1 MNERKTIQ
9 ILVTFNRVQVR
20 KVNIPYDI
28 DEVDLKARLRD
39 LGYISSYRNSYLTT
53 KVYFDTENGDV
64 EIGKDEC
71 RSLEDLGIKEG
82 SMIVVIPGE
91 PEPRPVYRN
100 PGSMRFLYGCPMAQS
115 VKEAMNQAETYSDDD
130 SIVTTGSIEPN

>member
-1 MNERKTIQ
+1 MTERKTIQ

-71 RSLEDLGIKEG
+71 RSLDIKVNTKITKKG
-82 SMIVVIPGE
+82 KIIFT
-91 PEPRPVYRN
+91 N
-100 PGSMRFLYGCPMAQS
+100 LDTI
-115 VKEAMNQAETYSDDD
+115 N
-130 SIVTTGSIEPN
+130 

>member
-1 MNERKTIQ
+1 MTERKTIQ

-64 EIGKDEC
+64 EIG
-71 RSLEDLGIKEG
+71 IKVNTKITKKG
-82 SMIVVIPGE
+82 KIIFT
-91 PEPRPVYRN
+91 N
-100 PGSMRFLYGCPMAQS
+100 LDTQ
-115 VKEAMNQAETYSDDD
+115 N
-130 SIVTTGSIEPN
+130 